1 MDDETFISEALRI
14 VEAAERRGVTLR
26 ILGALAIR
34 LHSGEHSKLHIS
46 LERLGTDRSFTD
58 IDLIAYGKERH
69 KVRALMEDDLGF
81 QISPQTLLMHGK
93 ERLIY
98 WHPEGLY
105 RVDVFFDK
113 LRFSHDIDF
122 GDNPKNGRLA
132 MDYPTIPLAELLL
145 EKLQIHDIT
154 EKDIKDVI
162 VLLRAHRLSEEDE
175 EEALNM
181 EYISRVLADDWGFW
195 YDAVQNLRKVGE
207 SLERYLEKGII
218 SEEDARDVSSK
229 VEKLLHHIDAK
240 PKTSRWMKRMREGS
254 DKKWWRD
261 VEEFSR

>member
-1 MDDETFISEALRI
+1 MNDEDFIGEALKI
-14 VEAAERRGVTLR
+14 VEAAERRGITLR

-34 LHSGEHSKLHIS
+34 LHSGEHSRLHVG
-46 LERLGTDRSFTD
+46 LERLGTDKSFTD

-81 QISPQTLLMHGK
+81 KISPQTLLMHGK

-98 WHPEGLY
+98 WHTEGLY
-105 RVDVFFDK
+105 HVDVFFDK

-122 GDNPKNGRLA
+122 GDEPKNGRLSI
-132 MDYPTIPLAELLL
+132 DYPTIPLAELLL

-162 VLLRAHRLSEEDE
+162 VLLRAHRLAERDE

-181 EYISRVLADDWGFW
+181 KYVSRVLADDWGFW

-207 SLERYLEKGII
+207 YLGKYLEKSVI
-218 SEEDARDVSSK
+218 SREDAMDVASK
-229 VEKLLHHIDAK
+229 IERLLHDIDAE
-240 PKTSRWMKRMREGS
+240 PKTSKWVKRMREGP